1 MQTSFRKIKHVAWA
15 AACVVLI
22 ALPRASMAQEGGAE
36 EDILLVSDAVTLD
49 PEADLFT
56 ATGDV
61 EVYFDGN
68 TLTAPKVVY
77 NLKDE
82 LVTIEGPFVLTQA
95 EGNAVVYGDFA
106 ELSTDMA
113 DGVIKAVRYVVD
125 ENLQVTASEVM
136 RSEGRYSDFKR
147 VRASTCKICSESQ
160 IPLWEVQARDAVHD
174 NEKKTCYLSKREIIN
189 SRPSCRLCAMGAH
202 A

>member
-174 NEKKTCYLSKREIIN
+174 NEKNMLPIETRNY
-189 SRPSCRLCAMGAH
+189 
-202 A
+202 

>member
-36 EDILLVSDAVTLD
+36 ENILLVSDAVTLD

-68 TLTAPKVVY
+68 TLTAPKVV
-77 NLKDE
+77 
-82 LVTIEGPFVLTQA
+82 
-95 EGNAVVYGDFA
+95 
-106 ELSTDMA
+106 
-113 DGVIKAVRYVVD
+113 
-125 ENLQVTASEVM
+125 
-136 RSEGRYSDFKR
+136 
-147 VRASTCKICSESQ
+147 
-160 IPLWEVQARDAVHD
+160 
-174 NEKKTCYLSKREIIN
+174 
-189 SRPSCRLCAMGAH
+189 
-202 A
+202 